1 MDVDVDAVA
10 SELYGLVPAEFTA
23 ARNSHVARAR
33 EAGDG
38 EAARRIAGLRK
49 PTLGAWASTLLVRH
63 RPEETERL
71 LHLGHALRE
80 AHRTLD
86 GARLRELGHR
96 QHAVLAALARQAS
109 DLAAEAGQPVGDG
122 VVREIEEIL
131 RTVLTDEQVAGQ
143 WATGV
148 LERAPAASV
157 GFIGLEPEP
166 TAVPTPPK
174 PGGTT
179 ARKDRPQALEQEEGE
194 KEEQERKER
203 EKEEREKQRKEA
215 VAAARRRAERA
226 ARELRK
232 AEEARDGAGRRLA
245 QAEDRLADLERRRR
259 EAERSRDQARED
271 AEAAA
276 RRAGEAE
283 RAATAAREALE
294 RLAGSG

>member
-1 MDVDVDAVA
+1 MDVDVEAVA

-33 EAGDG
+33 EAGDA
-38 EAARRIAGLRK
+38 EAARRIGGLRK

-63 RPEETERL
+63 RPEETEQL
-71 LHLGHALRE
+71 LRLGHALRE
-80 AHRTLD
+80 AHRNLD

-96 QHAVLAALARQAS
+96 QHAVLAALARQAR

-122 VVREIEEIL
+122 VVREVEEIL
-131 RTVLTDEQVAGQ
+131 RTVLTDERVAGQ

-157 GFIGLEPEP
+157 GFIGLEPGP
-166 TAVPTPPK
+166 TAVLTPPK
-174 PGGTT
+174 SGGTT
-179 ARKDRPQALEQEEGE
+179 ARKDQPEVR
-194 KEEQERKER
+194 EQERRDREKRDR

-215 VAAARRRAERA
+215 VAAARRETERRD
-226 ARELRK
+226 RELRK

-276 RRAGEAE
+276 LRALEAG
-283 RAATAAREALE
+283 RAARAARETLE
-294 RLAGSG
+294 RLSGSG